1 MTNNQ
6 KIRKITEADV
16 PLEVVAGNVFAQ
28 LRKQKHTD
36 VCSFES
42 MSSTGILISE
52 GFSRCQGVCFL
63 DPAREVGLLA
73 HNRPEYN
80 PYNFLTGK
88 WASNDPHIEDPKK
101 VFADLSSNDL
111 SRVVAVH
118 VYHKHNHSWPESWIN
133 GALEG
138 IGINKVIHL
147 PIKSN
152 KEDSFWR
159 HIVQDVR
166 EGSVYVFPT
175 DFNYGIKYTLER
187 KL

>member
-16 PLEVVAGNVFAQ
+16 PLELVTGKLFEK
-28 LRKQKHTD
+28 LRKREHTD

-42 MSSTGILISE
+42 RSSEGILISE

-63 DPAREVGLLA
+63 DPEREVGLLA
-73 HNRPEYN
+73 HNRPEYD

-88 WASNDPHIEDPKK
+88 WVSNDLCIEDPRK
-101 VFADLSSNDL
+101 VFADLS
-111 SRVVAVH
+111 RIVVVH
-118 VYHKHNHSWPESWIN
+118 IYHEHNHSWPENWIS

-138 IGINKVIHL
+138 IGINKIIHI

-152 KEDSFWR
+152 KEDSYWR

-175 DFNYGIKYTLER
+175 DFNYGIKYTLN
-187 KL
+187 KKQ